1 VSYVSSDRH
10 LVLPI
15 VERLQA
21 AGVRVWIDFI
31 SIPPGANY
39 GLEISKAIQACSALV
54 LAITPAALQS
64 RNVKQEIQLGWKHH
78 RPYLPLLIEPTTLP
92 PEIEYWLEGYQWI
105 QIHDR
110 SEAEWLPRM
119 IGALQQAGVLESGA
133 AGPTATAPLAAAPSA
148 AAGATPQQGTAGT
161 PRPAGGS
168 SGASVAAAG
177 PAARPSRFLIPAM
190 AGAGVLAAAIAVLM
204 ILAPW
209 RGDGVGSTPAAAAP
223 NTTSA
228 SRPADASGAGSFT
241 GSTGSTQPV
250 APAGLTKPGSTE
262 GAAGAPAAEA
272 PKEQDQNVRIMP
284 MGS

>member
-1 VSYVSSDRH
+1 VREVPVSHTTAEAGPYVFVSYVSSDRH

-21 AGVRVWIDFI
+21 AGVPVWIDFI

-54 LAITPAALQS
+54 LAITPSALQS

-110 SEAEWLPRM
+110 AEGEWLPRM

-133 AGPTATAPLAAAPSA
+133 AYS
-148 AAGATPQQGTAGT
+148 
-161 PRPAGGS
+161 
-168 SGASVAAAG
+168 
-177 PAARPSRFLIPAM
+177 
-190 AGAGVLAAAIAVLM
+190 
-204 ILAPW
+204 W
-209 RGDGVGSTPAAAAP
+209 
-223 NTTSA
+223 
-228 SRPADASGAGSFT
+228 
-241 GSTGSTQPV
+241 
-250 APAGLTKPGSTE
+250 E
-262 GAAGAPAAEA
+262 
-272 PKEQDQNVRIMP
+272 
-284 MGS
+284 

>member
-64 RNVKQEIQLGWKHH
+64 RNVKQEIQLGWKHQ

-119 IGALQQAGVLESGA
+119 IGALQQAGVRENVANGA
-133 AGPTATAPLAAAPSA
+133 PVAVAAAPTAISPVVTGSTPRKA
-148 AAGATPQQGTAGT
+148 AEGT
-161 PRPAGGS
+161 PRPP
-168 SGASVAAAG
+168 GASTATAG
-177 PAARPSRFLIPAM
+177 
-190 AGAGVLAAAIAVLM
+190 LM

-209 RGDGVGSTPAAAAP
+209 RGDGVGTTPAAAAP

-228 SRPADASGAGSFT
+228 SRPADAGGTGSLT
-241 GSTGSTQPV
+241 GSTGLIQPV
-250 APAGLTKPGSTE
+250 APAGATKPGSTE
-262 GAAGAPAAEA
+262 NPAGAPPAAEA
-272 PKEQDQNVRIMP
+272 PKEQNQNVRIMP